1 LHYDWL
7 WLLILS
13 WLCTI
18 LTFMLYINALKKVS
32 AFTMNLT
39 LTLEPV
45 YGIILAFIIYHE
57 NQTLSKYFFFG
68 FGLILFAVCLQMF
81 RLIKQHRKLP
91 VTPL

>member
-1 LHYDWL
+1 MIGSGC
-7 WLLILS
+7 LILS

-45 YGIILAFIIYHE
+45 YGIILAFIVFHE
-57 NQTLSKYFFFG
+57 NQALSKYFFFG

-81 RLIKQHRKLP
+81 TAGKTAQKIT
-91 VTPL
+91 V